1 MKHTQLAWVQSQL
14 ELHNEVTRNQ
24 CIRNN
29 ITRLSAII
37 LKLKGMGYDFT
48 TSERGGD
55 YVYSLTTQP
64 VKAKAVQLSYDPI
77 NNIMIKL

>member
-1 MKHTQLAWVQSQL
+1 MKQSQL
-14 ELHNEVTRNQ
+14 DWVKSQLAQYGEITRNQ
-24 CIRNN
+24 CLARN

-37 LKLKGMGYDFT
+37 LKLRGMGYDFT

-55 YVYSLTTQP
+55 YVYTLGSQP

>member
-1 MKHTQLAWVQSQL
+1 MKQSQL
-14 ELHNEVTRNQ
+14 DWVKSQLAQYGEVTRNQ
-24 CIRNN
+24 CLAHN

-37 LKLKGMGYDFT
+37 LKLRGMGYNFT

-64 VKAKAVQLSYDPI
+64 VKAKAVELVRDDVRNVMVRI
-77 NNIMIKL
+77 